1 MSFLISLI
9 KFKLR
14 SKDMKNNAFS
24 KFNLKNTLMVFS
36 SYALKDEDLN
46 NQNALSWYTKE
57 LLSVFP
63 QKQKI
68 VVLSERES
76 PESHDIAQK
85 NNILVIPSWQK
96 RDFFSLF
103 RLISYFFQ
111 FNKAERVL
119 FEFEF
124 NIFGNLFGPLITL
137 ILMFILKITGKKTY
151 FHLHQVVTSL
161 KSLKN
166 QVNIKESGIISL
178 FNIGLG
184 IFYRLIG
191 LFSEKVIVTERSLAK
206 KLGKYVNEE
215 KITILPILVD
225 KKNIYKKN
233 DVYTNKYKKL
243 KGKKIIL
250 FFGYLSWYKG
260 IDWLVDVF
268 SKITKKLPDHI
279 LVVAGGKSPT
289 LAGKTHYEN
298 YYQRLKNAMNKNKN
312 IVHTGFI
319 DEQEIGYLMESS
331 SALILP
337 YRGFMSSSGPL
348 SWAMTYKKP
357 VIFSKYLKE
366 YKISNDFKLAMKKNK
381 IKDSEL
387 FFDLETSSLLRTL
400 TSIPLKKLADFSN
413 SLSHSRSK
421 SAVAR
426 KLQDILKDKSKKS
439 FIFRMKTS
447 FRFPNLVRFLY
458 AK

>member
-1 MSFLISLI
+1 
-9 KFKLR
+9 
-14 SKDMKNNAFS
+14 MKNNKFS
-24 KFNLKNTLMVFS
+24 KFNSKNTLMVFS

-63 QKQKI
+63 QNQKM

-76 PESHDIAQK
+76 AESHDIVQK

-111 FNKAERVL
+111 FNRAKRVL

-137 ILMFILKITGKKTY
+137 ILLLYLKITGKKIF

-166 QVNIKESGIISL
+166 QVNIKEDGIIDL

-184 IFYRLIG
+184 IFYMLIG
-191 LFSEKVIVTERSLAK
+191 LFSEKVIVTEKALAK

-215 KITILPILVD
+215 KIAILPILVD
-225 KKNIYKKN
+225 KKNISKKN
-233 DVYTNKYKKL
+233 NIYTNKYKGL
-243 KGKKIIL
+243 KGKKILL

-268 SKITKKLPDHI
+268 SKISKKLPNYV

-289 LAGKTHYEN
+289 LAGKIHYEN

-312 IVHTGFI
+312 IIHSGFI

-331 SALILP
+331 STLILP
-337 YRGFMSSSGPL
+337 YRGFISSSGPL

-357 VIFSKYLKE
+357 VIFSKFLKE
-366 YKISNDFKLAMKKNK
+366 YKNSEDFCLSMKKNN
-381 IKDSEL
+381 IKDNEL
-387 FFDLETSSLLRTL
+387 FFDLEANSLLKIL
-400 TSIPLKKLADFSN
+400 KSVSLKKLSGFSDY
-413 SLSHSRSK
+413 LSNLRSK
-421 SAVAR
+421 SVISK
-426 KLQDILKDKSKKS
+426 KLLNILKEKSNKGL
-439 FIFRMKTS
+439 IFRMKTS
-447 FRFPNLVRFLY
+447 FKLPNLVRFLY